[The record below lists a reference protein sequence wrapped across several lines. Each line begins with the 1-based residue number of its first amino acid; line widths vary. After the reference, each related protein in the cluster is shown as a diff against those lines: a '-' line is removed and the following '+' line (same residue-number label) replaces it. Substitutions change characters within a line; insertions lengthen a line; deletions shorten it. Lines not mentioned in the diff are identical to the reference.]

1 MRITPTGRPRSNS
14 SLASTSPSSRR
25 PTAKS
30 TRASCPSSP
39 TGTGTTA
46 SRPSSSRSVGSFSHT
61 SFHPHP
67 LPWPFAVHTSPPPLT
82 HFFSL
87 ERWLRSTIASFPNL
101 PKARPSN
108 ATMWWPPS
116 SFVSSTLCPL
126 PHRRISMYRFQ
137 APDCSHRVYMCVGCV
152 CCMFAF
158 ETCLEAVCV
167 CVCVVYVYMCVWT
180 TVRNPRVA
188 ITKTV

>member
-1 MRITPTGRPRSNS
+1 MRITPTSRPRSNS
-14 SLASTSPSSRR
+14 SLASTSPSFRR

-30 TRASCPSSP
+30 TRPSCPSSP

-46 SRPSSSRSVGSFSHT
+46 SRPSSSRSVGSLSLT
-61 SFHPHP
+61 SFHPSPHPHP
-67 LPWPFAVHTSPPPLT
+67 LPRTLSFTRPRPPLIL
-82 HFFSL
+82 FFFV

-108 ATMWWPPS
+108 ATRWWPPS

-137 APDCSHRVYMCVGCV
+137 APDCSHRVYMCVWGGVACCV
-152 CCMFAF
+152 
-158 ETCLEAVCV
+158 
-167 CVCVVYVYMCVWT
+167 
-180 TVRNPRVA
+180 
-188 ITKTV
+188 